1 MKISTALDLLMD
13 KGLLSEEDTFTIV
26 RDNEAGS
33 VSLQLKHPLIVLFSN
48 AQNLKSFSARLERLY
63 TKDSSVLAIDP
74 IGTILRLSVEEFSNH
89 TMDSDFI
96 FFFDSRKARTTASSF
111 FIEAD

>member
-33 VSLQLKHPLIVLFSN
+33 VSLQLKHPLIVLFFKCSE
-48 AQNLKSFSARLERLY
+48 S
-63 TKDSSVLAIDP
+63 
-74 IGTILRLSVEEFSNH
+74 
-89 TMDSDFI
+89 
-96 FFFDSRKARTTASSF
+96 
-111 FIEAD
+111 

>member
-48 AQNLKSFSARLERLY
+48 AQNLKSFLP
-63 TKDSSVLAIDP
+63 D
-74 IGTILRLSVEEFSNH
+74 
-89 TMDSDFI
+89 
-96 FFFDSRKARTTASSF
+96 
-111 FIEAD
+111 

>member
-74 IGTILRLSVEEFSNH
+74 IGTILRLPITQWILILFSSS
-89 TMDSDFI
+89 TAGRPGRSRFI
-96 FFFDSRKARTTASSF
+96 LFH
-111 FIEAD
+111 

>member
-33 VSLQLKHPLIVLFSN
+33 VSLQLKH
-48 AQNLKSFSARLERLY
+48 
-63 TKDSSVLAIDP
+63 
-74 IGTILRLSVEEFSNH
+74 LRQQEGQ
-89 TMDSDFI
+89 D
-96 FFFDSRKARTTASSF
+96 AAASSF

>member
-33 VSLQLKHPLIVLFSN
+33 VSLQLKHPL
-48 AQNLKSFSARLERLY
+48 LY
-63 TKDSSVLAIDP
+63 YFQMLR
-74 IGTILRLSVEEFSNH
+74 ILNH
-89 TMDSDFI
+89 FLPD
-96 FFFDSRKARTTASSF
+96 
-111 FIEAD
+111 

>member
-48 AQNLKSFSARLERLY
+48 AQNFKSFSARLERLY
-63 TKDSSVLAIDP
+63 TCLLY
-74 IGTILRLSVEEFSNH
+74 T
-89 TMDSDFI
+89 SD
-96 FFFDSRKARTTASSF
+96 A
-111 FIEAD
+111 ADE